1 MKKIIKKGMA
11 ILLAGTMILGTTGT
25 TIKNVSANEESK
37 MKEKCILYKNE
48 LAESNQNST

>member
-1 MKKIIKKGMA
+1 MTYVPEYWKDNKKRIVKAKKH
-11 ILLAGTMILGTTGT
+11 TT
-25 TIKNVSANEESK
+25 E